1 MLVPVVTLLQIRD
14 LLAVEPPEE
23 VVLPMRMHPL
33 RQVVVQRLLEEEVVD
48 IRILWMIMILRVV
61 GDLMVVVVGLR
72 GLDIMCHL
80 LLLLVVVVGRNDLHM
95 IIPNTYFPAII
106 IATHH
111 LLTLEI
117 HPQSATVL
125 PSSQEAN
132 EIG

>member
-1 MLVPVVTLLQIRD
+1 MHQRLRVQRRL
-14 LLAVEPPEE
+14 EE
-23 VVLPMRMHPL
+23 V
-33 RQVVVQRLLEEEVVD
+33 D
-48 IRILWMIMILRVV
+48 ILILWTIMTQA
-61 GDLMVVVVGLR
+61 GDLMVVVVVGLR
-72 GLDIMCHL
+72 GLDIMCLL

>member
-1 MLVPVVTLLQIRD
+1 
-14 LLAVEPPEE
+14 
-23 VVLPMRMHPL
+23 MRMHPL
-33 RQVVVQRLLEEEVVD
+33 RQVVVQRLREEEVVD

-72 GLDIMCHL
+72 GLDIMCLL

>member
-1 MLVPVVTLLQIRD
+1 MLVVVVTLLQIRD
-14 LLAVEPPEE
+14 LLVVEPPPE
-23 VVLPMRMHPL
+23 VVLRMRMHPL
-33 RQVVVQRLLEEEVVD
+33 RQVVVQRLLEEEEVVD
-48 IRILWMIMILRVV
+48 IRILWMIMMRVV